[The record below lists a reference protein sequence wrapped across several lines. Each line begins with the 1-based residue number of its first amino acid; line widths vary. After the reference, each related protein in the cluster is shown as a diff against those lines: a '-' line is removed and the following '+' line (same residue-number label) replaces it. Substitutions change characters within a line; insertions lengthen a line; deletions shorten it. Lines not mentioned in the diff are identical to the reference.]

1 MRIRESLSG
10 LRERYRWSSKSNLNA
25 QYRYGLPNRLGDKFI
40 DAEIWSLPGMV
51 LLVAVIGAL
60 LSIFLIS
67 VPFTLHEQFFFSLVF
82 GGLALYIRRYVGT
95 LITLILIFMSL
106 IVSTR
111 YIYWRL
117 TETFSATFDFDL
129 LFGAGLIIAEL
140 YAWLVLVI
148 GFFQTI
154 WPLKRKP
161 VPLPEDT
168 TLWPSVDIFIPSY
181 NEPLSVVRPTVIAA
195 MALDW
200 PRDKLKVYILDDGR
214 RDEFREFSE
223 SVGVTHVVRSNNFH
237 AKAGNINAA
246 LPNTHGELIAIFD
259 CDHIPTR
266 SFLQMTVGWFLKEK
280 QLAMVQTPHHFISPD
295 PFERNLDKFRMMPN
309 EGELFYGLVQDGND
323 MWNATFFCGSCALIR
338 RDRLLEVGGIA
349 VETVTEDAHTALKLH
364 RLGYTTAYLGIVQA
378 AGLATESLSA
388 HVGQRIRWARG
399 MAQIFR
405 VDNPVLG
412 RGLTLPQR
420 LCYANAMM
428 HFFYGIPRIIFLTAP
443 LSYMFFQAHVIQ
455 ASADLIAVYALPH
468 LIHANVANSRIQ
480 GKYRHT
486 FWAEVYE
493 TALAWYI
500 LLPTTVAVINPKLG
514 KFNVTAKGGMVE
526 REYFDWQIAV
536 PYLTILGLNLLGLGI
551 GIIRLFWWNADEWG
565 TVLLNLLWTIYNLML
580 LFATL
585 AVAFETKQ
593 IRRHWRVNMKL
604 PAMVRLQNGR
614 TMSCNTEDFSEG
626 GFALRLPAH
635 LAVEAGEHLHI
646 SIFRGDREFSFP
658 SVVAY
663 NNGHVL
669 RIKFDDMH
677 MEDYQMLVAATFSRG
692 DAWQEW
698 LGEHKTDHP
707 LTGLKEVFQI
717 SITGF
722 TRFNSLLGEYIKK
735 YYSSIKA
742 RREQA

>member
-1 MRIRESLSG
+1 
-10 LRERYRWSSKSNLNA
+10 
-25 QYRYGLPNRLGDKFI
+25 
-40 DAEIWSLPGMV
+40 V
-51 LLVAVIGAL
+51 
-60 LSIFLIS
+60 
-67 VPFTLHEQFFFSLVF
+67 
-82 GGLALYIRRYVGT
+82 
-95 LITLILIFMSL
+95 
-106 IVSTR
+106 
-111 YIYWRL
+111 
-117 TETFSATFDFDL
+117 
-129 LFGAGLIIAEL
+129 
-140 YAWLVLVI
+140 
-148 GFFQTI
+148 
-154 WPLKRKP
+154 
-161 VPLPEDT
+161 
-168 TLWPSVDIFIPSY
+168 
-181 NEPLSVVRPTVIAA
+181 
-195 MALDW
+195 
-200 PRDKLKVYILDDGR
+200 
-214 RDEFREFSE
+214 
-223 SVGVTHVVRSNNFH
+223 
-237 AKAGNINAA
+237 
-246 LPNTHGELIAIFD
+246 
-259 CDHIPTR
+259 
-266 SFLQMTVGWFLKEK
+266 
-280 QLAMVQTPHHFISPD
+280 
-295 PFERNLDKFRMMPN
+295 
-309 EGELFYGLVQDGND
+309 
-323 MWNATFFCGSCALIR
+323 IR

-412 RGLTLPQR
+412 RGLSWPQR

-468 LIHANVANSRIQ
+468 LIHANIANSRIQ

-514 KFNVTAKGGMVE
+514 KFNVTAKGGMVD

-536 PYLTILGLNLLGLGI
+536 PYLAILGLNILGLFV

-593 IRRHWRVNMKL
+593 IRRHWRVNMVL
-604 PAMVRLQNGR
+604 PAMVRLPSGR
-614 TMSCNTEDFSEG
+614 TMTCKTEDFSEG
-626 GFALRLPAH
+626 GFALRLPMHMDIEKESH
-635 LAVEAGEHLHI
+635 LQLT
-646 SIFRGDREFSFP
+646 IFRGDREFSFTGIVT
-658 SVVAY
+658 S
-663 NNGHVL
+663 NQSLVL
-669 RIKFDDMH
+669 RIRFDDMQ

-717 SITGF
+717 SVTGF
-722 TRFNSLLGEYIKK
+722 IRFNSLLGEHIKK
-735 YYSSIKA
+735 YYLSLKA